1 MQPSNKNNNVF
12 ADCFAAL
19 CFRLSGLVA
28 RFGGDKL
35 RANFEEGVNTSAAAR
50 DAGLALREG
59 RILSRNED
67 LDWTQYR
74 DILAQVISRAREI
87 AGDKTVKSEIREDG
101 ARSAA
106 HVLGFGFSLL
116 LAYYANR
123 AWQQFRGGVYATTAS
138 YTLAGAVVFAVAF
151 AVVEIRHDFGVDLL
165 TAVNG
170 MQLKMAVS
178 MVLFTSTVFAFGW
191 AYFRLARALDRA

>member
-87 AGDKTVKSEIREDG
+87 AGDKTVKSEIRET
-101 ARSAA
+101 
-106 HVLGFGFSLL
+106 V
-116 LAYYANR
+116 R
-123 AWQQFRGGVYATTAS
+123 AFEKQSGGNLY
-138 YTLAGAVVFAVAF
+138 
-151 AVVEIRHDFGVDLL
+151 E
-165 TAVNG
+165 
-170 MQLKMAVS
+170 
-178 MVLFTSTVFAFGW
+178 TS
-191 AYFRLARALDRA
+191 FRLGLLEHIND